1 MGIAALALTRDMQV
15 FLYGTLCHAP
25 LLRAILG
32 RAVALRPARL
42 SGHALRMGIDGLFPV
57 PVPAPGRAVDGLLAA
72 GLTEEDL
79 ARLDFH
85 ERAFGFVP
93 QPVAVTEAEGQT
105 LTARAYWPEA
115 GTEAAGDL
123 ALPDWSL
130 PDWAARWGAAV
141 TATAADVMAL
151 FGQAARADRYG
162 LMLVR
167 GAARARAETEAA
179 PARLRRAAGPGDV
192 AVALRRQPYARFF
205 AVEEYDLAFRRFD
218 GSLSETV
225 NRAVFVTGD
234 ATTVLPYDP
243 RRDRV
248 LLIEQFRAGPFARG
262 AANPW
267 LLEPIAGRIDPGE
280 TPEETAR
287 REAVE
292 EAGLTLGALH
302 LVARYYPTPAA
313 KSEFLH
319 SFVGLADLPD
329 GIAGIAGV
337 AAEAEDIRSHV
348 VDYAT
353 FREIAATPEAACGPL
368 LLTAFWLDAHRA
380 ELRAAAGAD
389 CL

>member
-1 MGIAALALTRDMQV
+1 MGVAALALTPGMRE

-32 RAVALRPARL
+32 REVALRPARL
-42 SGHALRMGIDGLFPV
+42 NDHALQMGEDGPFPV
-57 PVPAPGRAVDGLLAA
+57 IVPAPGASVAGLLAD
-72 GLTEEDL
+72 LTAEDR
-79 ARLDFH
+79 ARLEFH
-85 ERAFGFVP
+85 ERAFGLVP
-93 QPVAVTEAEGQT
+93 RLVTVTDEADRRVV
-105 LTARAYWPEA
+105 ARAYWPEGPRA
-115 GTEAAGDL
+115 AAG
-123 ALPDWSL
+123 ANWSL
-130 PDWAARWGAAV
+130 PDWAAHWGAAV
-141 TATAADVMAL
+141 TATASDVMAL
-151 FGQAARADRYG
+151 YGEGRPPDRYG

-167 GAARARAETEAA
+167 GAARARAEAEAA
-179 PARLRRAAGPGDV
+179 PARLRRPAAPGDV

-218 GSLSETV
+218 GRLSETV

-234 ATTVLPYDP
+234 AATVLPYDP

-262 AANPW
+262 AENPW

-319 SFVGLADLPD
+319 SFVGIADLPD

-380 ELRAAAGAD
+380 ELRAAAGAE